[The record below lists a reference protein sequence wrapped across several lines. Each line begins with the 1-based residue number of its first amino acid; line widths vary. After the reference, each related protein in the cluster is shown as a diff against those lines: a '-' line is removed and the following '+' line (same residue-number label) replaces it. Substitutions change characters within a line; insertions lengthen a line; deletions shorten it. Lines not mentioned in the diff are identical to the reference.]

1 VHVSHAADPVRG
13 RQGHR
18 DAPRG
23 ATARAAARLG
33 KMRTRLAGQVAGQV
47 GGEPAPQ
54 VARVGVEQHGGGVF
68 AAVRAHRAAEPGIV
82 LGVPRR
88 AGDVH
93 RQDQSGELAGR
104 LSDSGAAAM
113 SRSFG
118 R

>member
-1 VHVSHAADPVRG
+1 
-13 RQGHR
+13 
-18 DAPRG
+18 
-23 ATARAAARLG
+23 
-33 KMRTRLAGQVAGQV
+33 
-47 GGEPAPQ
+47 
-54 VARVGVEQHGGGVF
+54 
-68 AAVRAHRAAEPGIV
+68 
-82 LGVPRR
+82 VPRR